1 MADIHLAAAH
11 AGAAAVAA
19 VLIYF
24 DADESQLVEEA
35 VDRAERADKA
45 AEGPVAE
52 DAGSSDD
59 DHDHEFASE
68 EDLQHR
74 EVARVLGVGEEA
86 DSALKSACRT
96 DVFAKARNCQVVA
109 HPVPHGNCDDKYRE
123 DHIFEIGE
131 RARHAALFDLGSRDL
146 VQELLD
152 KAQGAQ
158 PPADRSAQGQP
169 EDHDNAQHIPSGAVT
184 GIGERVLDRAQRAGS
199 DGAGAGVAVKS
210 GDTYGFCLP
219 LIDLSV
225 DKAAK
230 VGIVEESAV

>member
-1 MADIHLAAAH
+1 MAYVHLAVAH
-11 AGAAAVAA
+11 AGSAAVAA
-19 VLIYF
+19 VFIYF
-24 DADESQLVEEA
+24 DADEGQLVEEA
-35 VDRAERADKA
+35 VDRAEGTDEA

-86 DSALKSACRT
+86 DGALKSTRGT

-109 HPVPHGNCDDKYRE
+109 HPVPHGNCDDKYRK

-131 RARHAALFDLGSRDL
+131 SARHAVLFDLGSRDL
-146 VQELLD
+146 VQEFLD
-152 KAQGAQ
+152 QAQGAQ
-158 PPADRSAQGQP
+158 PSADRSAQGQP

-199 DGAGAGVAVKS
+199 GGAGAGVAVKS
-210 GDTYGFCLP
+210 GDTDGFCLP